1 MKQKYF
7 IALLILG
14 MILTGLIAADVQAI
28 EILTKEDFQ
37 KKVVVKEQLIK
48 TADNAII
55 LFDASSSMNAPYKD
69 TGMTRYEVAK
79 KTLRERNQNFPDL
92 GHNIGLYVFTKW
104 KELMPVQPYSRE
116 KFEMAIDMLPEKPKA
131 PTTLHSGLRKLDSV
145 LANLTGK
152 TSVFIYTD
160 GTYSEAAGI
169 SPSAIATKIA
179 KKYDVCFYVIS
190 TADDYDS
197 KKVVDNL
204 GKVNFC
210 ARTIAFSDFIENRE
224 YNSGALYTVRATEE
238 IETVTDIKVVG
249 AKVNNILFEI
259 DKAEISPEF
268 SEYLNQVGEFMKQ
281 NQNSYAVLHGYTDS
295 TGSEAYNYGLSRQRA
310 ESVRNYLEAKFNVGT
325 ERLISH
331 WYGPLNPAA
340 DNGTA
345 EGRNLNRRVE
355 LAVGMRE

>member
-1 MKQKYF
+1 MKRKFF
-7 IALLILG
+7 IASLILG
-14 MILTGLIAADVQAI
+14 MILTGLIAMDVQAI
-28 EILTKEDFQ
+28 EILTEEDFQ
-37 KKVVVKEQLIK
+37 EKVVIKEQLIK

-55 LFDASSSMNAPYKD
+55 LFDASSSMNTAYKD
-69 TGMTRYEVAK
+69 TGMTRYEIAK

-92 GHNIGLYVFTKW
+92 GHNIGFYVYTKW
-104 KELMPVQPYSRE
+104 KELLPVQPYSRD
-116 KFEMAIDMLPEKPKA
+116 KFEMALDMLPEKPKA

-169 SPSAIATKIA
+169 SPSSIASKIA

-190 TADDYDS
+190 TADDYES
-197 KKVVDNL
+197 KQVADNL

-210 ARTIAFSDFIENRE
+210 ARTIAFSDFIENPE

-249 AKVNNILFEI
+249 VKIDNILFEF

-310 ESVRNYLEAKFNVGT
+310 ESVTSYLEAKFNVGT
-325 ERLISH
+325 ERLISQ
-331 WYGPLNPAA
+331 WYGPLNPVA

>member
-1 MKQKYF
+1 
-7 IALLILG
+7 
-14 MILTGLIAADVQAI
+14 
-28 EILTKEDFQ
+28 
-37 KKVVVKEQLIK
+37 
-48 TADNAII
+48 
-55 LFDASSSMNAPYKD
+55 
-69 TGMTRYEVAK
+69 
-79 KTLRERNQNFPDL
+79 
-92 GHNIGLYVFTKW
+92 
-104 KELMPVQPYSRE
+104 
-116 KFEMAIDMLPEKPKA
+116 MLPEKPKA
-131 PTTLHSGLRKLDSV
+131 ATQLHSGLRKLDSV

-160 GTYSEAAGI
+160 GTYSESDAVGI
-169 SPSAIATKIA
+169 SPISIATKLA

-197 KKVVDNL
+197 KRVADKL

-210 ARTIAFSDFIENRE
+210 ARTIAFSDFIENPE
-224 YNSGALYTVRATEE
+224 YNSGALYIVRSTVE

-249 AKVNNILFEI
+249 AKVNNILFEF

-295 TGSEAYNYGLSRQRA
+295 TGSEEYNYGLARQRA
-310 ESVRNYLEAKFNVGT
+310 ESVSNYLEAKFNVGT
-325 ERLISH
+325 ERLISQ

-355 LAVGMRE
+355 VAVGMRE